1 MLAVAAY
8 NGGLA
13 NVDGWVAKARAEGH
27 ALSAAEIPFP
37 ETRAYVRRVMRA
49 QREYRTAYPSQLGLT

>member
-13 NVDGWVAKARAEGH
+13 NVDGWAAQAN
-27 ALSAAEIPFP
+27 SAGEQLTVTGIPFP
-37 ETRAYVRRVMRA
+37 ETRAYVRRVLVAERA
-49 QREYRTAYPSQLGLT
+49 YRATYPQQLGLR